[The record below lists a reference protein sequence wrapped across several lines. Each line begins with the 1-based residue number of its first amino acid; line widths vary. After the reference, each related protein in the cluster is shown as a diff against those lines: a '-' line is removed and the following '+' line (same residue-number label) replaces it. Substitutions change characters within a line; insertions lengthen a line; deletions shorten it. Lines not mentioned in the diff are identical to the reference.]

1 MKSQHIKEVLNSNVA
16 IEENRRADYYES
28 QAQAAERK
36 RKLDEMAKA
45 DAERKRQE
53 DLDKEAKR
61 RGVKENNDKQ
71 LEDKRNFY
79 VSKMQET
86 DDKVIRS
93 QMRKTM
99 ELKEK
104 HNIDVLKKT
113 DRRENVER
121 IMKMQEY
128 QREKIM
134 EKILVDNAKAEAIKQ
149 ERASLLETRL
159 HLKQEIEKN
168 KQEILEK
175 FTKVKM
181 GKVNLNKPYFY
192 NKFLP

>member
-1 MKSQHIKEVLNSNVA
+1 MLAEMKSQHIKEVLNSNVA

-71 LEDKRNFY
+71 LEDKRYFY

-134 EKILVDNAKAEAIKQ
+134 EKILVDNAKAETIKQ
-149 ERASLLETRL
+149 ERASLLETRI

-168 KQEILEK
+168 KQDILEK
-175 FTKVKM
+175 FTEVKM
-181 GKVNLNKPYFY
+181 GKVPFTSH
-192 NKFLP
+192 FLS

>member
-16 IEENRRADYYES
+16 IEENRRAEYYES

-61 RGVKENNDKQ
+61 RAVKENNDKQ
-71 LEDKRNFY
+71 LEEKRNFY

-86 DDKVIRS
+86 DDKVMRS
-93 QMRKTM
+93 QLRKTM

-113 DRRENVER
+113 DRKENVER

-134 EKILVDNAKAEAIKQ
+134 EKILADNAKAEAIKQ
-149 ERASLLETRL
+149 ERASLLETRI

-168 KQEILEK
+168 KQDILEK
-175 FTKVKM
+175 FNKVKM
-181 GKVNLNKPYFY
+181 GKVPFIYKPYF
-192 NKFLP
+192 

>member
-1 MKSQHIKEVLNSNVA
+1 MLAEMKSQHIKEVLNSNVA

-71 LEDKRNFY
+71 LEDKRYFY

-134 EKILVDNAKAEAIKQ
+134 EKILVDNAKAETIKQ
-149 ERASLLETRL
+149 ERASLLETRI

-168 KQEILEK
+168 KQDILEK

-181 GKVNLNKPYFY
+181 GKVPFTSH
-192 NKFLP
+192 FLS

>member
-1 MKSQHIKEVLNSNVA
+1 MKSQHIKEVLYSNVA
-16 IEENRRADYYES
+16 IEENRRAEYYES

-53 DLDKEAKR
+53 DLDKESKR

-86 DDKVIRS
+86 DDKVLRS

-159 HLKQEIEKN
+159 QLKQEIEKN
-168 KQEILEK
+168 KQDILEK

-181 GKVNLNKPYFY
+181 GKVPFTNLIFIII
-192 NKFLP
+192 F

>member
-1 MKSQHIKEVLNSNVA
+1 MLAEMKSQHIKEVLNSNVA

-181 GKVNLNKPYFY
+181 GKVPFTSH
-192 NKFLP
+192 FLS